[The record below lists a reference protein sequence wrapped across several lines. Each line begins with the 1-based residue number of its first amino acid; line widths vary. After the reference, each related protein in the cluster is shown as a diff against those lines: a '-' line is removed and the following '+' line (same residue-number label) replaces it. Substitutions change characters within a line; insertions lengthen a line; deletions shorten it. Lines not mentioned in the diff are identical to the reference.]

1 MNPKIICSYFL
12 VLTVNCAVTNKKQIS
27 TETKI
32 NSSLGSS
39 IDVRVEGIVPRHQ
52 CRRALRNLEVSFCFC
67 PTVALDVP
75 AVTLFIEQM

>member
-12 VLTVNCAVTNKKQIS
+12 ALTVNCAVTNKKQIS

-52 CRRALRNLEVSFCFC
+52 CRRALRNLEVSFCRSL
-67 PTVALDVP
+67 ARDVP